1 MLAMYPMA
9 WGSVKRLACAEICPG
24 EVPTRTF
31 AEPRL
36 SLLGVKLWTRDLPAT
51 VEQSL

>member
-9 WGSVKRLACAEICPG
+9 RVSVKRLACAETCQR
-24 EVPTRTF
+24 EVSTRTL

-51 VEQSL
+51 VE